1 MIFGKRAAMKQ
12 QNPFSYTFGV
22 KPVEYIPNEQEDII
36 LDNFMYENPTERA
49 YMITGVR
56 GSGKTV
62 MLSDISESL
71 ERAGSWIICDLNPAI
86 DLRKD
91 LAARLYEQPFM
102 KAHFL
107 SARIDLSLFGF
118 GAEISDGEKIV
129 EIESLIERMLDV
141 VQKQKKKVMVT
152 IDEAASGK
160 EMQVFCLAFQKFIRK
175 KLPIYIIMTGLYNK
189 IHNIKNMKD
198 CTFLQRAPYITLE
211 PLDLSAIALRY
222 QKVFYISREA
232 SVELAKLTKGYAFA
246 FQVLGKLYYDKKDGS
261 SLEDI
266 IPIYESELIRYSYR
280 KIWSELS
287 RKDKDI
293 VIAMVEINDG
303 NNIYRQQ
310 LMEKTGLNSAM
321 INRYQGRLRE
331 QGVLAS
337 PEKGTYSLAL
347 PLFQNFVREYYIG

>member
-1 MIFGKRAAMKQ
+1 MKP

-22 KPVEYIPNEQEDII
+22 KPVEYIANVQEDIV

-71 ERAGSWIICDLNPAI
+71 EGTGSWILCDLNPAI
-86 DLRKD
+86 DLRMD

-118 GAEISDGEKIV
+118 GAEISGGEKIV
-129 EIESLIERMLDV
+129 EIESLIERMLQV
-141 VQKQKKKVMVT
+141 VQNQKKKVMVT
-152 IDEAASGK
+152 IDEASSGK
-160 EMQVFCLAFQKFIRK
+160 EMQIFCLAFQKFIRR

-189 IHNIKNMKD
+189 IHNIKNMKN

-222 QKVFYISREA
+222 QKVLYISKEQAIR
-232 SVELAKLTKGYAFA
+232 LAKLTKGYAFA
-246 FQVLGKLYYDKKDGS
+246 FQILGKLYYDKDES
-261 SLEDI
+261 TSLEDI

-280 KIWSELS
+280 KIWSEMS
-287 RKDKDI
+287 GKDKRI
-293 VIAMVEINDG
+293 VIAMVEISDG
-303 NNIYRQQ
+303 TNVTRQN
-310 LMEKTGLNSAM
+310 LIDKTGLTPAM
-321 INRYQGRLRE
+321 INRYQGRLKE
-331 QGVLAS
+331 QGVLTS
-337 PEKGTYSLAL
+337 PEKGVYSLAL